1 MIKPKAVKSGDT
13 FGIVAPASRPNNDEA
28 LPKGRAAF
36 ERLGFKTKVFP
47 HVEEWHLGYLAG
59 QDVHRAADLNAA
71 FADPEVDAI
80 ICVRGG
86 YGCHRIIDQLDY
98 DLIRENP
105 KLFIGYSDITALHIA
120 MGIYSDLV
128 TFHGPMISSEF
139 AGDVSDFTRDNFLKM
154 VTSRQA
160 VGLLPADPQG
170 PEPVTICGGKASG
183 ALAGGNMALMTDLFG
198 TRYEID
204 TTGKILLLEEIGDEP
219 YQFDR
224 VLQQLLLSGKAEAAA
239 GIVIGQC
246 ADCEHVEGR
255 SGYSRSAKLVDVIRD
270 SFGEVNLPVL
280 YNVPF
285 GHIKNIWTLPIGVQA
300 TLDADA
306 RSLTIDEPG
315 VT

>member
-1 MIKPKAVKSGDT
+1 MIKPKAVKKGST

-28 LPKGRAAF
+28 LPKGKAAF
-36 ERLGFKTKVFP
+36 EQLGFRTKVFP
-47 HVEEWHLGYLAG
+47 HVHDWHLGYLAG
-59 QDVHRAADLNAA
+59 RDADRAADLNAA

-86 YGCHRIIDQLDY
+86 YGCHRIIDKLDY
-98 DLIRENP
+98 DSIRKNP
-105 KLFIGYSDITALHIA
+105 KLLIGYSDITALHVA
-120 MGIYSDLV
+120 LGMYADLV

-139 AGDVSDFTRDNFLKM
+139 AAGVSDFTRDNFL
-154 VTSRQA
+154 RA
-160 VGLLPADPQG
+160 VSSTEALGALPADPQG
-170 PEPVTICGGKASG
+170 PEPVTIRPGRAGGP
-183 ALAGGNMALMTDLFG
+183 LIGGNMALVTDLFG
-198 TRYEID
+198 TPYEID

-224 VLQQLLLSGKAEAAA
+224 VLQQLLLSGKAQAAA

-255 SGYSRSAKLVDVIRD
+255 SGYSRSAPLVEVVRD
-270 SFGEVNLPVL
+270 SFGGLNLPVL

-285 GHIKNIWTLPIGVQA
+285 GHIKNIWTLPIGVRA

-306 RSLTIDEPG
+306 KTLSLDEPG
-315 VT
+315 VA